1 MIRGPPRP
9 TPSDAL
15 FPTRPSSVLVGRK
28 RGKIGGAAPGRE
40 TAELRRL
47 RQPGRA
53 REDWHQ
59 IGQLG
64 ARAVRGEPI
73 FGAQEIVER
82 TALRVRK
89 QRLGL
94 CPALAADCGENLR
107 VEMFFLARK
116 NGGPRLRRKEGAGVS
131 GIERARRPRDRQSV
145 VWGKRVSLRGVLGGG
160 R

>member
-47 RQPGRA
+47 RRPGRA

-107 VEMFFLARK
+107 VELFFLARK
-116 NGGPRLRRKEGAGVS
+116 NVGHRLRRNDGAGVS
-131 GIERARRPRDRQSV
+131 GMGTEE
-145 VWGKRVSLRGVLGGG
+145 RGVGKEGVSTC
-160 R
+160 RRRWTP

>member
-1 MIRGPPRP
+1 MRI
-9 TPSDAL
+9 SDW
-15 FPTRPSSVLVGRK
+15 SSDVCSSDL
-28 RGKIGGAAPGRE
+28 
-40 TAELRRL
+40 
-47 RQPGRA
+47 
-53 REDWHQ
+53 Q

-107 VEMFFLARK
+107 VELFFLARK
-116 NGGPRLRRKEGAGVS
+116 NVGHRLRRNDGAGV
-131 GIERARRPRDRQSV
+131 DRKST
-145 VWGKRVSLRGVLGGG
+145 RLNSRH
-160 R
+160 